1 MHHLGVPVHA
11 CEYIVHENVANIF
24 KISSPIKEKNFFLQ
38 HKEAKLR
45 DCHFYVVTNTLY
57 KTGDHS

>member
-1 MHHLGVPVHA
+1 MHA